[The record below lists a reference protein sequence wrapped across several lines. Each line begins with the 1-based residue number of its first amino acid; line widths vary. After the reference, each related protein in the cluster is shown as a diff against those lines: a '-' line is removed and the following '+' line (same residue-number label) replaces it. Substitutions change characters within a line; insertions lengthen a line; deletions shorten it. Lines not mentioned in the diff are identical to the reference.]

1 MFATKSSHDPYIT
14 TTAATTIKGSDP
26 VESPREDA
34 PANVEQ
40 PTPDVCQPFPPAA
53 NREPACDP
61 QPVFEVDDTLPD
73 PIPDIELGPEPAQPS
88 NVSQEDSRSEAQ
100 MRSDRVQALFARYH
114 VDLDETEWAQ
124 RPRVPRERVQ
134 KDVRIRVRYTCH
146 KCSTTFGHD
155 RVCGSCRHR
164 RCARCSRHPARKDR
178 SKAPLD
184 APDNTDATTL
194 QAPRLMAEGGT
205 CHECRTGF
213 ELDADECPNCH
224 HRICGRC
231 LHETLIAV
239 GSSQGVPQ
247 GALSEKDPEHRTAA
261 GEASTA
267 LS

>member
-1 MFATKSSHDPYIT
+1 MFVTKPSEDPYIT
-14 TTAATTIKGSDP
+14 TTTATTIKGSDP

-40 PTPDVCQPFPPAA
+40 PTKNNSQPFLPTADK
-53 NREPACDP
+53 ESFEP
-61 QPVFEVDDTLPD
+61 QPVFEVDDTLTE
-73 PIPDIELGPEPAQPS
+73 PIPDHGLGLGPALPT
-88 NVSQEDSRSEAQ
+88 NFSQEDSRSEAQ
-100 MRSDRVQALFARYH
+100 MRSDRVQAIFARYNL
-114 VDLDETEWAQ
+114 DLDDAEWDQ

-178 SKAPLD
+178 PRASSDAPDHTDSTSLKAPL
-184 APDNTDATTL
+184 
-194 QAPRLMAEGGT
+194 LMAEGGT

-213 ELDADECPNCH
+213 QIDADECPNCH
-224 HRICGRC
+224 HTICERC

-239 GSSQGVPQ
+239 GSRQGVPQ
-247 GALSEKDPEHRTAA
+247 MALSDKGTEQKTAT
-261 GEASTA
+261 GEASTS